1 MSILRTAGA
10 PKFDYPNKAASTA
23 YVVNSV
29 VSYNAAG
36 EVIPA
41 TSASTT
47 ITGIVKRE
55 VTAAASDYASETP
68 IAIDLNFSSDSEF
81 EIDANGTVT
90 QAMVGTLK
98 DLLDAETLDIGA
110 TTIGHFKVVG
120 LGSTATSAR
129 VRPNIT
135 IVNAE

>member
-23 YVVNSV
+23 YAVNSL

-47 ITGIVKRE
+47 ITGIIKR
-55 VTAAASDYASETP
+55 VVSASDADYASETP
-68 IAIDLNFSSDSEF
+68 VAIDLNFSSDSEF

-98 DLLDAETLDIGA
+98 DLADASTLDIA
-110 TTIGHFKVVG
+110 AYTIGHFKVVG
-120 LGSTATSAR
+120 LGSTTTKAR

-135 IVNAE
+135 VVNAQ